1 MTVTVKHRAS
11 VVVRHPLTDQYVSM
25 AYGQELADDD
35 PFVSDERFSWLFAE
49 DDTPASVESV
59 EIAPASKRARKA

>member
-1 MTVTVKHRAS
+1 MPTVKHRAS

-25 AYGQELADDD
+25 TYGQELADDD
-35 PFVSDERFSWLFAE
+35 PFVFDERFAWLFVE

-59 EIAPASKRARKA
+59 EIAPAPKRARKA